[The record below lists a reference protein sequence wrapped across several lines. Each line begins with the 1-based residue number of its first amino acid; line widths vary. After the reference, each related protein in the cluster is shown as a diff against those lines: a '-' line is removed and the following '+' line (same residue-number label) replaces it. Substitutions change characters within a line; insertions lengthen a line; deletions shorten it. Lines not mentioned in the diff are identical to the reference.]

1 MSIFIAYICI
11 VLFHFAL
18 IFAQTLQPN
27 NNWYTWIVL
36 SKFAEVFYFYQSIV
50 LIRVESTF
58 FSFLVWIGVAFAVIT
73 GVLGVICM
81 RNFDKGLK
89 PFVQRGSVKAKM
101 DIESNIS
108 KAKAHESWQI
118 DDD

>member
-1 MSIFIAYICI
+1 MSIFIIFLCF

-36 SKFAEVFYFYQSIV
+36 SKFLRRFFFIIYFFANQLFI
-50 LIRVESTF
+50 
-58 FSFLVWIGVAFAVIT
+58 VWIGVAFALT
-73 GVLGVICM
+73 TAVLGIICM
-81 RNFDKGLK
+81 RNFGKGLK
-89 PFVQRGSVKAKM
+89 PFVQRGNVKAKM
-101 DIESNIS
+101 DIENNM
-108 KAKAHESWQI
+108 KNAKAQQNWQI

>member
-1 MSIFIAYICI
+1 MSIFIAFICI
-11 VLFHFAL
+11 ALFHFAL

-36 SKFAEVFYFYQSIV
+36 SKSTEAFYFYRSIV
-50 LIRVESTF
+50 LIGIF
-58 FSFLVWIGVAFAVIT
+58 FFFLVWIGVAFAVIT

-81 RNFDKGLK
+81 KNFDKGLK
-89 PFVQRGSVKAKM
+89 PFVQRGSIKARM